1 MDVNER
7 DLIIVGGGPAGLT
20 SALYG
25 ARSGL
30 STLLLEE
37 RTAGGYLAEIPL
49 VENYPGFSEGIPGL
63 DLAARMTEQTKK
75 AGAEIQEIEIV
86 ESVSVDGRVFTVKTD
101 RASYSCRA
109 VILATGTQR
118 RPLGVKGEEQLRGR
132 GVSYCALCDGAFF
145 KGKKVAVVGGGNA
158 AASSALY
165 MAGIAS
171 EVWLIHRR
179 NEFRAE
185 EAMIK
190 PVRQKGV
197 RFILNSEITEIKGE
211 EKLRSIVLRSREIGQ
226 CQEMDVDG
234 LFVEFGEIPKSK
246 LAQGLGAKLDNEGFV
261 LVDHR
266 QQTSIAG
273 VFAAGDVTCHS
284 VKQISTA
291 VGEGALAATEA
302 FVHIKRLSR

>member
-1 MDVNER
+1 
-7 DLIIVGGGPAGLT
+7 
-20 SALYG
+20 
-25 ARSGL
+25 
-30 STLLLEE
+30 LEE
-37 RTAGGYLAEIPL
+37 RTAGGYLSEIPL
-49 VENYPGFSEGIPGL
+49 VENYPGFSEGISGL
-63 DLAARMTEQTKK
+63 DLAAKMIEQTKK
-75 AGAEIQEIEIV
+75 SGAEIKEIEIV
-86 ESVSVDGRVFTVKTD
+86 QSVNVDGQVFTVKTD

-109 VILATGTQR
+109 LILATGTLR

-165 MAGIAS
+165 MTGIAS
-171 EVWLIHRR
+171 EVCLIHRR

-197 RFILNSEITEIKGE
+197 RFILNSEVTEIKGE
-211 EKLRSIVLRSREIGQ
+211 GKLKSIVLRNRENGQ
-226 CQEMDVDG
+226 CQEMEVDG
-234 LFVEFGEIPKSK
+234 LFVEFGEIANNK
-246 LAQGLGAKLDNEGFV
+246 LAQPLGVKLDNEGFV

-266 QQTSIAG
+266 QQTNIAG

-302 FVHIKRLSR
+302 FVHIKRSYR